1 MNEFMDFELGLMVAL
16 PEVAG
21 CYGCAYD
28 HRPCPDVGG
37 IGSYCSRDTRD
48 DGRGII
54 WVRAPKVVRLADEQ
68 ILAALPDCH
77 GSSLGRSWLLSA
89 ARDIERAVLR
99 ANNLET
105 PECPR
110 TFCA

>member
-1 MNEFMDFELGLMVAL
+1 MNEFTDPLLGEMVAVDCASCADCAY
-16 PEVAG
+16 ERDKAG
-21 CYGCAYD
+21 CPAAP
-28 HRPCPDVGG
+28 PCRIEGE
-37 IGSYCSRDTRD
+37 IRS
-48 DGRGII
+48 II
-54 WVRAPKVVRLADEQ
+54 WVPAADAPRAPKPVRLADEQ

-105 PECPR
+105 PE
-110 TFCA
+110 

>member
-1 MNEFMDFELGLMVAL
+1 MVAVDCASC
-16 PEVAG
+16 E
-21 CYGCAYD
+21 GCAYERD
-28 HRPCPDVGG
+28 RAGCREAPPCRIEDG
-37 IGSYCSRDTRD
+37 TRS
-48 DGRGII
+48 II
-54 WVRAPKVVRLADEQ
+54 WVPAADAPRAPKPVRLTDEQ

-105 PECPR
+105 PE
-110 TFCA
+110 